1 MLLRRNVNRGVK
13 SNEIIL
19 PSPILGLNVRD
30 AISSMQPQYAIT
42 MDNYMPTETAVI
54 IRSGYTKYV
63 KLGEVKTGIKTL
75 AYYSRPNQEKFIALY
90 DGKAYDVTTTNFTEF
105 NVEFTNTYCQ
115 TVQYKDRLYFV
126 NGTDKPKV
134 FYVDEDNNKHFEDWG
149 FTGATNDKLFI
160 NCAVSKEFLWFVE
173 RNTLKAWYSAE
184 AGNVAGQLK
193 SFDLSQISK
202 KGGYLIA
209 VENWTVDGGQGI
221 DDYTVFIT
229 SQGEVLIYS
238 GSNPNSADDWQLRG
252 SYNISKPIGYRCT
265 MRYQGDIVIITE
277 DGYIPMSKM
286 LSLNNSGQS
295 SDIFSDTI
303 RGLVIKRTSQNKEKK
318 GWESVVYSKKGYAI
332 FNVPVANQFEQH
344 VINVNT
350 GAWCRFTN
358 IRSYCWCNYGDS
370 IYFGSDDTIYKFDDG
385 YSDNGSEIEGKIEQ
399 AYNNFG
405 TPAIKKISLINPRT
419 KCSTAYNLTIYTNVD
434 FQKVNVNYATNIG
447 EIGGSLWNSSSWSNI
462 KEHIDRGYKWQTIDA
477 TKVNSQW
484 VAHSAVGTSIS
495 VVFKTKTRGNKI
507 EWYDTEIRYE
517 TGTGII

>member
-13 SNEIIL
+13 SSETIL
-19 PSPILGLNVRD
+19 PSPILGLNARD

-54 IRSGYTKYV
+54 IRSGYTKYA
-63 KLGEVKTGIKTL
+63 KLGELKTGVKTL
-75 AYYSRPNQEKFIALY
+75 AYYSKPNYEKFIALY
-90 DGKAYDVTTTNFTEF
+90 NNKAYDITTKNFSEF
-105 NVEFTNTYCQ
+105 DVSFTDSYCQ
-115 TVQYKDRLYFV
+115 TVQYKDRLFFL
-126 NGTDKPKV
+126 NGSDKPKV
-134 FYVDEDNNKHFEDWG
+134 FYIDDELEEHFEDWG
-149 FTGATNDKLFI
+149 FTGATNDKTLI
-160 NCAVSKEFLWFVE
+160 SGAVSKEFLWFIE
-173 RNTLKAWYSAE
+173 KNTLKVWYSAE
-184 AGNVAGQLK
+184 AGNISGVLK

-202 KGGYLIA
+202 KGGHLVA
-209 VENWTVDGGQGI
+209 VANWTVDGGQGI

-238 GSNPNSADDWQLRG
+238 GYNPNSADNWELKG

-286 LSLNNSGQS
+286 LSYNNSGQS
-295 SDIFSDTI
+295 ANVFSDTI
-303 RGLVIKRTSQNKEKK
+303 RGLVIKRTSQNKDRK
-318 GWESVVYSKKGYAI
+318 GWESIIYSKKGYAI

-344 VINVNT
+344 VININT

-358 IRSYCWCNYGDS
+358 IRSFCWCSYGDN
-370 IYFGSDDTIYKFDDG
+370 IYFGSDDTVYKFDDG
-385 YSDNGSEIEGKIEQ
+385 YSDNGIEIEGKIEQ

-405 TPAIKKISLINPRT
+405 TPALKKVSLINPRT
-419 KCSTAYNLTIYTNVD
+419 RCSTSYNLTIYTNVD
-434 FQKVNVNYATNIG
+434 FQESNVNYATNIG
-447 EIGGSLWNSSSWSNI
+447 ELGESLWNQSYWSNI
-462 KEHIDRGYKWQTIDA
+462 AEFIDKDYKWQTSDA

-484 VAHSAVGTSIS
+484 VMHSAVGTSVS

-517 TGTGII
+517 TGSGII